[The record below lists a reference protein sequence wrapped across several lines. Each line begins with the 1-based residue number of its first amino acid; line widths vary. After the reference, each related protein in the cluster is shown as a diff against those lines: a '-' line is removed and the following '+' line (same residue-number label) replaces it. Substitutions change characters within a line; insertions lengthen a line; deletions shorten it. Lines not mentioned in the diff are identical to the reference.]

1 MTVAESTLALAEPR
15 AFGSILSRIRAM
27 VFDAVVVAAGI
38 VAILVVLAV
47 AEEVPGSG
55 RVGVFALFALLLLYE
70 PVTVAW
76 RGGTIGHRRA
86 NLRIVDERTGA
97 NPSLGRAA
105 LRFVLKSTLGLLSF
119 VTIVITR
126 RHQAIH
132 DGLTGTTVQI
142 RDLAVADPAEIRWEL
157 DDAEPPGL
165 PSRGRRL
172 VVIAAYV
179 LASMIAMGV
188 GLVPLLSESCLLY
201 DRCTATEEL
210 TSTTMGL
217 AWLVA
222 SAVCIVAGWRGRLW
236 GARGEPI
243 HSGE

>member
-1 MTVAESTLALAEPR
+1 MTVAESTVSLAEPR
-15 AFGSILSRIRAM
+15 AFGSILSRIRAV
-27 VFDAVVVAAGI
+27 VFDAVVVATGI
-38 VAILVVLAV
+38 VAILLLLAV
-47 AEEVPGSG
+47 AEGVPGSG

-97 NPSLGRAA
+97 NPSLARAG
-105 LRFVLKSTLGLLSF
+105 LRFLLKSTLGLVSF
-119 VTIVITR
+119 ITIVLTR

-142 RDLAVADPAEIRWEL
+142 RDLALADPTDIRWEL
-157 DDAEPPGL
+157 EDAEAAGL

-179 LASMIAMGV
+179 LATMIAMGV
-188 GLVPLLSESCLLY
+188 GLVPLLSESCLLH
-201 DRCTATEEL
+201 DRCTASEEL
-210 TSTTMGL
+210 TSTAMGF
-217 AWLVA
+217 AWIGA

-236 GARGEPI
+236 GARREPLADAN
-243 HSGE
+243 